1 MPVIP
6 LNNHQHQFMKP
17 IHSAACIVLLLCTVF
32 SCQQPLPTEEPAP
45 ERPAKIIP
53 DPSAV
58 PLSPEESLKTM
69 QLPPGYH
76 MELVA
81 SEPDI
86 QEPVAM
92 VWDGNGAMYV
102 AEMRSYMQDI
112 NGTGERLPVCRITRL
127 EDTNGDGKMDKHT
140 VYIDSLILPRMMLML
155 DDRLVVNETYT
166 NNMYS
171 YRDKNGDG
179 IADEKIQVYHNDEPD
194 EANLEH
200 QKSGLIWNID
210 NWIYVTRNPIRFRY
224 NNGMLVA
231 DSLVS
236 PPGGQWGLT
245 QDNYG
250 RMFFSSAGGE
260 TPALNFQE
268 NPVYGELDLD
278 NQRDSSFD
286 AVWPII
292 GTPDVQGGQE
302 RLRGDSTLNHFTAS
316 CGQTVFRGDRLPGTM
331 VNDLFICEPVG
342 RLIRRAKSTYEKG
355 AMILHNAYD
364 KREFLAS
371 TDMNFRPVNTATGP
385 DGCLY
390 LADMYHGIIQESA
403 WTKPDSYIHPQIKR
417 KKMDEN
423 INRGRIYRVV
433 HDGYKP
439 GPQPHLLSASNTE
452 LVAYLSHPNGW
463 WRDNAQKLLVIR
475 NDQSVVPALKKIA
488 LNQKSFGEKLA
499 FWKKGPDAITRL
511 HALWT
516 LEGLKA
522 IEEKTVLTA
531 LADDDT
537 EIRKAALR
545 MSEPFLKQNNAAIL
559 TKLESMTADKDA
571 NVQVQL
577 ALSLRY
583 SNNPTAS
590 ALLKSL
596 QTKDTTNILLVKV
609 AERSLQEK
617 DEANSELK
625 AITMG
630 MDGEDRDLVYH
641 GASYFKQLCI
651 TCHGPEGK
659 GIPSMIAPPLAG
671 SARVNGDKK
680 VLINILMHGLKG
692 PIDGKKYPDQM
703 LSQQAQ
709 TDEYI
714 ASVLSYVRNSFGNKS
729 KVVSVDEVKDVRAA
743 TSARTTPWTM
753 EELMAMQA
761 AKKK

>member
-1 MPVIP
+1 
-6 LNNHQHQFMKP
+6 MKP
-17 IHSAACIVLLLCTVF
+17 VKTTACIALTICSLFACN
-32 SCQQPLPTEEPAP
+32 QPLKDEPAP
-45 ERPAKIIP
+45 ERPVKIIP

-58 PLSPEESLKTM
+58 PLSPEESMKTM
-69 QLPPGYH
+69 HLPPGYH
-76 MELVA
+76 LELVA

-92 VWDGNGAMYV
+92 VWDGNGRLYV

-140 VYIDSLILPRMMLML
+140 VFIDSLILPRMMLML

-166 NNMYS
+166 NNLYS

-179 IADEKIQVYHNDEPD
+179 IADEKTLVYANDAPD

-210 NWIYVTRNPIRFRY
+210 NWIYVTRNPVRFRY
-224 NNGMLVA
+224 SNGMLVA

-260 TPALNFQE
+260 TPALNFQQ
-268 NPVYGELDLD
+268 NPAYGELDLD
-278 NQRDSSFD
+278 NQRDSGFD

-292 GTPDVQGGQE
+292 GTPDVQGGLG
-302 RLRGDSTLNHFTAS
+302 RLREDSTLNHFTAS
-316 CGQTVFRGDRLPGTM
+316 CGQTVFRGDRLPATLQ
-331 VNDLFICEPVG
+331 NNLFICEPVG
-342 RLIRRAKSTYEKG
+342 RLIRRAVSTNNKG
-355 AMILHNAYD
+355 EIILHNAYD

-371 TDMNFRPVNTATGP
+371 SDLNFRPVNTATGP

-390 LADMYHGIIQESA
+390 IIDMYHGIIQESA

-433 HDGYKP
+433 HDGYQP
-439 GPQPHLLSASNTE
+439 GPQPHLLNASNAE
-452 LVAYLSHPNGW
+452 LVGYLSHPNGW
-463 WRDNAQKLLVIR
+463 WRDNAQKLLVIHG
-475 NDQSVVPALKKIA
+475 DQSVVPALKKIA
-488 LNQKSFGEKLA
+488 LNEKNFGEKLA
-499 FWKKGPDAITRL
+499 FWNKGPDVITRL

-522 IEEKTVLTA
+522 INEQIVLTA
-531 LADDDT
+531 LKDEEA
-537 EIRKAALR
+537 EIRKAAIR
-545 MSEPFLKQNNAAIL
+545 MSEPFLRQANLPVFTQVQTMKD
-559 TKLESMTADKDA
+559 DKDA
-571 NVQVQL
+571 SVQIQL

-583 SNNPTAS
+583 SKDATAT
-590 ALLKSL
+590 ALLKTL
-596 QTKDTTNILLVKV
+596 QTKDTSNILLAKV
-609 AERSLQEK
+609 AERSIQEK
-617 DEANSELK
+617 DESNIELK
-625 AITMG
+625 AITLG

-680 VLINILMHGLKG
+680 ILVNILLHGLKG

-709 TDEYI
+709 PDEYI

-729 KVVSVDEVKDVRAA
+729 RVISQDDVKEIRAA
-743 TSARTTPWTM
+743 SSARTTPWTM
-753 EELMAMQA
+753 EELMAMPA